1 MKLTKFSAA
10 AIPVLLLTACAGTKQ
25 MVDIPDQSKPIANRA
40 KSRIYVVRD
49 SMLGGM
55 VGTKVYDSKQYIGMT
70 YPHGCLSWERKP
82 GKTKLIS
89 KAENTSTYSFTAS
102 KGETYYFKQAISIGI
117 MGPRAK
123 LVKVNPTEGKKLI
136 SQCKFSK
143 K

>member
-1 MKLTKFSAA
+1 MNLKKLTAA
-10 AIPVLLLTACAGTKQ
+10 AIPVLLLSACAGTQQ
-25 MVDIPDQSKPIANRA
+25 MVDIPDQTKPIANRA

-55 VGTKVYDSKQYIGMT
+55 VGTKVYDGKQYIGMT

-82 GKTKLIS
+82 GKTELIS
-89 KAENTSTYSFTAS
+89 KAENTSTYPFTAI
-102 KGETYYFKQAISIGI
+102 KGKTYYFKQAISIGI

-123 LVKVNPTEGKKLI
+123 LVKVDNAAGKKLI
-136 SQCKFSK
+136 AQCKYSK